1 MLDLRSDAED
11 FGQSGQNLF
20 LTINNMELV
29 IWQQYFYR
37 WIRVK
42 YQWRLEWDR
51 ARVFWAIDIFDLCF
65 TVSDSEKIY
74 ETEKEMMKDMY
85 WKSIQDLIDKQQSKI
100 DEWKDIE
107 WKIKEKIEKIAKDM
121 WEWMVLSALLTKA
134 MWVDIANALSLKLQE
149 KVKEYLTKI

>member
-1 MLDLRSDAED
+1 
-11 FGQSGQNLF
+11 
-20 LTINNMELV
+20 MELV

-42 YQWRLEWDR
+42 YQWRLEWNR
-51 ARVFWAIDIFDLCF
+51 ARVFWATDIFDLCV

-74 ETEKEMMKDMY
+74 ETEREMMKDMY
-85 WKSIQDLIDKQQSKI
+85 WKSIQDLIDRQQAKI

-121 WEWMVLSALLTKA
+121 WEWMVLSALLTKV